1 MYSGTTLTPLS
12 GRLLGA
18 HQKIDRVAH
27 RQLLELLAA
36 DQAFPAIRDILRFE
50 GKNGPDG
57 IKRKSPA
64 QNEPWH
70 YINPFDETDGQL
82 HDIIQYH
89 YKQLT
94 QALRDG
100 KKTKAAFEAAWLAH
114 AVVDGLTPA
123 HHYPYESELQKLR
136 KNEGLETRNTILR
149 KIIMPGDK
157 VAEQIKN
164 NWKMWGP
171 RGLLSTHGTFE
182 LGVATIIAPLKMN
195 RARPDKKVLAE
206 LKKKGFV
213 AVFQRKAKEI
223 AAQDFYLTYYRTGWT
238 PRLARRVRREL
249 APTIVRAVVL
259 AWYGAALEAQKDVS

>member
-27 RQLLELLAA
+27 RQLLELLDA

-70 YINPFDETDGQL
+70 YINPFDENDSELHRIIRGHYEQL
-82 HDIIQYH
+82 I
-89 YKQLT
+89 K
-94 QALRDG
+94 AL
-100 KKTKAAFEAAWLAH
+100 KEKNNTKAAFEAAWLAH

-123 HHYPYESELQKLR
+123 HHYPYEAELQKLR
-136 KNEGLETRNTILR
+136 KNEGLETRDSIMR
-149 KIIMPGDK
+149 KVIMPGDK
-157 VAEQIKN
+157 ASERVRN

-171 RGLLSTHGTFE
+171 RGLLSTHGMFE
-182 LGVATIIAPLKMN
+182 FGVATIIAPLRMN
-195 RARPDKKVLAE
+195 RARPSKKNIAE
-206 LKKKGFV
+206 LKEDGFI
-213 AVFQRKAKEI
+213 ALFQRKAREI
-223 AAQDFYLTYYRTGWT
+223 AAQDLYLTYYRTGWT

-259 AWYGAALEAQKDVS
+259 AWYGAVLAAQEDAS